1 MDKIT
6 NEANALKPIERRL
19 TRNSLLFKNI
29 IRAIQDKK
37 ASNIVSLDMKK
48 IDEAVADYF
57 VLCEAQSHVQL
68 KAIAD
73 NIIDEI
79 WQICDEKPFHVER
92 GDHWTLVDY
101 VDVVVHIFQP
111 EQRYF
116 YNLEGLWED
125 AGRVEHNI

>member
-6 NEANALKPIERRL
+6 NEAKAVKSTANRL
-19 TRNSLLFKNI
+19 TRNSQLFKNI
-29 IRAIQDKK
+29 IRAVQDKK

-92 GDHWTLVDY
+92 GDQWTLVDY
-101 VDVVVHIFQP
+101 VDIVVHIFQP